1 MRKRKFRDIELSQ
14 LGFGLMRLPVLDGDE
29 SKIDVHEADRMLHEA
44 FDAGVNY
51 FDTAWPYHSGRSENF
66 AGEFLKKSGLRDRLY
81 LATKLPCWLCESYED
96 FDRYLSMQLERL
108 GTDHIDFYLLHAMD
122 GQRLTKMIELGFGRF
137 LDEAKRDG
145 RIRYAGFSFHDDYS
159 AFEDVLHS
167 YDFDFC
173 QIQFNYMDEEFQ
185 AGLRGLKK
193 AAKMGLGVMI
203 MEPLK
208 GGQLAKKPEGDLKEL
223 WDSFDTD
230 ETPAELGL
238 RWVLDHPE
246 VTVTLSGMSSP
257 EQVSE
262 NLRTARSAGP
272 GELTDRE
279 RRMIEELRKFYSDR
293 TAVPC
298 TGCKYCIDCPRG
310 IPIASIFKYWN
321 EARRYGIV
329 DSARKRYRANIKP
342 ENRADQCIECG
353 NCEAHCPQKIPVI
366 EMLKQAHEF
375 LNADS

>member
-272 GELTDRE
+272 GELTDKEVLQRTHSRPMYRLQILHRLSPGHPDREYLQILERSPPVRNRRFRQETLPREHQTGKPSRSMHRVRKLRSTLSPEDPCDRNAQTGPRISE
-279 RRMIEELRKFYSDR
+279 RRFLTIPEL
-293 TAVPC
+293 
-298 TGCKYCIDCPRG
+298 
-310 IPIASIFKYWN
+310 
-321 EARRYGIV
+321 
-329 DSARKRYRANIKP
+329 
-342 ENRADQCIECG
+342 
-353 NCEAHCPQKIPVI
+353 
-366 EMLKQAHEF
+366 L
-375 LNADS
+375 